1 MPDGIDFFW
10 LFIHP
15 WEEKMSHHFFS
26 SPVKIMQREG
36 LVKELHGIIQWV
48 ECRAARNPEEVP
60 DSRMRMG
67 APKPVEGAAIR
78 PPHQRHHHLV

>member
-1 MPDGIDFFW
+1 MAK
-10 LFIHP
+10 L
-15 WEEKMSHHFFS
+15 ERMSHHFFG
-26 SPVKIMQREG
+26 SPAKIMQREG
-36 LVKELHGIIQWV
+36 LLVKELHGTIQWV

-67 APKPVEGAAIR
+67 APKPAEGAAIR